1 MNNNKSRKLISEE
14 LVVASHN
21 PGKVAEIEN
30 LLSEFNIVSISALD
44 IGLVEPE
51 ENGSTFLE
59 NATIKA
65 LSAAITSKI
74 PSIADDSGLVIEDL
88 GGDPGIY
95 SARWAGPDKDFD
107 HAMKRIW
114 KELSKT
120 QVDHINHAPKGNF
133 TCALVLA
140 WPDGHTEEF
149 EGHVNGTIVWPPRGN
164 NGFGYDPIFVAD
176 GHKRTFGEMDPS
188 EKHAI
193 SHRAKAFEK
202 LIDDCIN
209 F

>member
-65 LSAAITSKI
+65 LSAAITSRAAQPKTPTGFSRPNTVFRI
-74 PSIADDSGLVIEDL
+74 P
-88 GGDPGIY
+88 
-95 SARWAGPDKDFD
+95 
-107 HAMKRIW
+107 
-114 KELSKT
+114 
-120 QVDHINHAPKGNF
+120 
-133 TCALVLA
+133 
-140 WPDGHTEEF
+140 
-149 EGHVNGTIVWPPRGN
+149 
-164 NGFGYDPIFVAD
+164 
-176 GHKRTFGEMDPS
+176 
-188 EKHAI
+188 
-193 SHRAKAFEK
+193 
-202 LIDDCIN
+202 
-209 F
+209 